1 MKGQPEKGIFND
13 SSPYADIMNQA
24 PKNYSGHRRME
35 VRDRAAQFAPYAALK
50 GYGALL
56 DKISHRYRHKHYL
69 SWQERRQLLEQIKQ
83 AATLGTPR
91 IVVNAFD
98 SASGYYIEHRG
109 RLSALDWNKVRLE
122 MIATEEQASGQ
133 QESRQI
139 SFPLASIDKF
149 TLLD

>member
-1 MKGQPEKGIFND
+1 MKGQSEKGIFND

-56 DKISHRYRHKHYL
+56 DKISRRYQHKHYL
-69 SWQERRQLLEQIKQ
+69 PWQERRQLLEQIKQ

-91 IVVNAFD
+91 IIVNAFD
-98 SASGYYIEHRG
+98 STSGYYIEHKG
-109 RLSALDWNKVRLE
+109 RLAALDWNKARLE
-122 MIATEEQASGQ
+122 MTAVEEKANGQ
-133 QESRQI
+133 QENRQI